1 MAMRTMLL
9 VLREGAWDRM
19 APPRLITKRMLCRKL
34 LVYLRRMK
42 SKSECRMKKRQRVIV
57 PSAKSGMKMR

>member
-1 MAMRTMLL
+1 MT
-9 VLREGAWDRM
+9 
-19 APPRLITKRMLCRKL
+19 PPQLIVKRMLCRKL

-42 SKSECRMKKRQRVIV
+42 SKSECRTKKRQRVIV